1 MNNRKPNQ
9 IKAEKRK
16 NSLLIRVSVLA
27 ILIAVL
33 LCGCGKKK
41 TNDDTQA
48 AETASHIPP
57 ATETAYNPSAIEDTQ
72 PQGYTYAE
80 ETEAEGSESVF
91 YPLNF
96 SDVSNFQCD
105 YGFSENRA
113 WVRSDTFEYDLIN
126 TNGEI
131 IYEVPSDVM
140 VEGLSEPVNWYEG
153 SNNYYVCSFN
163 PVINGTTYITGKVNY
178 QYDVSVIIDA
188 DGNELA
194 HFIGTDDMD
203 CYIAG
208 RTEDRFLLICVDKSG
223 NESKLYCVPIG
234 NDGKPADD
242 PRLISQGWVSR
253 DSVKVASF
261 GEGIFYLDNLDTDYF
276 AYYNLNNN
284 TVQKSVSW
292 EGRDDT
298 CQFYDGVTLAN
309 GYLLTLDMLQADRTN
324 LVFTER
330 VFDTV
335 SHTYS
340 QLGRVWDGSFN
351 ETHIFDHK
359 GNEITIPTEIG
370 NTDSSIELQGSD
382 DGYVLFKEYTS
393 TGKILL
399 SMMDPDNNFLYIQKA
414 FSDES
419 EPKIGCGGYVLVD
432 TFDDDGII
440 DRDGVFH
447 ALSDDLSALPGLSE
461 LYFMGFGSGCMLE
474 IEMHL
479 GVNQDSGTALIRSL
493 DGKQEITSVKRTAS
507 TRFMS
512 DTLVSDT
519 IIDLSQAKPVGLS
532 GSANTAEIT
541 SEDEIR
547 SMGEFG
553 IIVVDDV
560 LDERLDVLLFEK
572 DGVSITLHHEDNGL
586 FYQIKNE
593 NPNNKKAD
601 IYMYDTIFYD
611 GIYSDR
617 LRGNPEGSNL
627 KSGESD
633 SIYSGIVISTQ
644 GEFMSEMS
652 RISTG
657 LAELPLEEIT
667 FHFNVQ
673 IGSDT
678 EPVYYTRVLR
688 SASYSEE
695 NLSALYGDLVGDYE
709 YEGELIY
716 SVYRVKDETANVF
729 AIRNRTGIE
738 LNTEDLSLFIAE
750 GQWYVNGEPYI
761 GKVRIVIPAEGVGI
775 VTFSDVDSVY
785 KELELPNGTPID
797 LGLSIPVPGT
807 ELYGEMM
814 MLELGPISN

>member
-1 MNNRKPNQ
+1 MFIDCFKTKVK
-9 IKAEKRK
+9 KARWI
-16 NSLLIRVSVLA
+16 SMLMIVVLILSM
-27 ILIAVL
+27 
-33 LCGCGKKK
+33 LCGCGKKE
-41 TNDDTQA
+41 DV
-48 AETASHIPP
+48 ASPESIESIESIPENTP
-57 ATETAYNPSAIEDTQ
+57 AVV
-72 PQGYTYAE
+72 
-80 ETEAEGSESVF
+80 EGSETVF

-96 SDVSNFQCD
+96 SDVDSFQCD

-113 WVRSDTFEYDLIN
+113 WVRSETFEYDLIN

-131 IYEVPSDVM
+131 IYEVPSNVM
-140 VEGLSEPVNWYEG
+140 VEGLSKPANWYED
-153 SNNYYVCSFN
+153 SNDYYVCSFN

-178 QYDVSVIIDA
+178 HYDVSVIIDA
-188 DGNELA
+188 EGNELA

-208 RTEDRFLLICVDKSG
+208 RTNDRFLLVCIDKSG
-223 NESKLYCVPIG
+223 NESKLYCIPIG

-242 PRLISQGWVSR
+242 PRMISQGWLDR
-253 DSVKVASF
+253 NSVKVSDF

-292 EGRDDT
+292 EGRDET
-298 CQFYDGVTLAN
+298 CQFYNGLTLAN
-309 GYLLTLDMLQADRTN
+309 GYLLTLDMLQEDRTN
-324 LVFTER
+324 LVFTNK
-330 VFDTV
+330 VGNFV
-335 SHTYS
+335 SWDSHFN
-340 QLGRVWDGSFN
+340 QLGRIWAQSYLYDKELGL
-351 ETHIFDHK
+351 FDYT
-359 GNEITIPTEIG
+359 GDEIAIPKEIG
-370 NTDSSIELQGSD
+370 NGRGYVNLQTSD
-382 DGYVLFKEYTS
+382 DGYVLFQEYAS

-399 SMMDPDNNFLYIQKA
+399 SMMGPDNSFLYVQKA
-414 FSDES
+414 FSENTY
-419 EPKIGCGGYVLVD
+419 PQIGRGGYVLAD

-474 IEMHL
+474 TEMHL
-479 GVNQDSGTALIRSL
+479 GIGEEHSGTALIRSL

-532 GSANTAEIT
+532 GSAATTEIT

-547 SMGEFG
+547 NMGEFG
-553 IIVVDDV
+553 VIVVDDL
-560 LDERLDVLLFEK
+560 LDRNLDVLLFEK
-572 DGVSITLHHEDNGL
+572 DGVSITLHREGYSS

-617 LRGNPEGSNL
+617 LRGNSEGSNL

-633 SIYSGIVISTQ
+633 SIYSRIVISTQ

-695 NLSALYGDLVGDYE
+695 NLSALYGDFVGEYE

-738 LNTEDLSLFIAE
+738 LNTEDLSLFVAE